1 LLFGNFQVHE
11 ASDRNQVAVNVA
23 DLFPLTNLSRR
34 PIDGLIGVLIGE
46 DAAAPFKESDQAAAQ
61 CLVLFPGSLPV
72 LVQARQQAVE

>member
-23 DLFPLTNLSRR
+23 NLFPLTNLSRR
-34 PIDGLIGVLIGE
+34 PIDGLIVVLVGQ
-46 DAAAPFKESDQAAAQ
+46 DAAAPFKEPDQAAAQ

-72 LVQARQQAVE
+72 LVQARQKAVE